1 MHSLAQWV
9 STIGLQPQD
18 ILSQTT
24 PEVST
29 WLETCFWVEARLV
42 EQGMKTP
49 LLFLS
54 DDLVAGRPSPWS
66 LIRGFRSVSPHSH
79 LALQAFL

>member
-1 MHSLAQWV
+1 MHSLARWV
-9 STIGLQPQD
+9 STMGLQPQD

-29 WLETCFWVEARLV
+29 WLETCFWVEARSV
-42 EQGMKTP
+42 EQGVKTS

-54 DDLVAGRPSPWS
+54 DDLVAGCLSPWS
-66 LIRGFRSVSPHSH
+66 LIRGFRLVSPHSH
-79 LALQAFL
+79 LALQALL